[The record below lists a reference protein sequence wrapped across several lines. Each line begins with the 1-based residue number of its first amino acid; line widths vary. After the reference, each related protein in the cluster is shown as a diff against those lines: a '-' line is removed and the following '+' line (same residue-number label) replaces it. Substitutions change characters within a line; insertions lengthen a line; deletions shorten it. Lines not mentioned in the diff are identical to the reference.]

1 MRALSA
7 SFGLLLEMIRIILIF
22 GLLGSIFSSILSK
35 VYVAIGVD
43 LTNSG
48 WWSSIG
54 ILVLIF
60 VLYRNYIQFSGW
72 YNGKG
77 KEKLPTKVT
86 RLFVSSSVVL
96 ILLPGLI
103 ELVQRI
109 I

>member
-1 MRALSA
+1 MKALSA
-7 SFGLLLEMIRIILIF
+7 SFGLILEVTRILLIF
-22 GLLGSIFSSILSK
+22 GLLGAIFSAVVSK
-35 VYVAIGVD
+35 AYGIIGVE
-43 LTNSG
+43 LTKTG
-48 WWSSIG
+48 WWSSVG

-77 KEKLPTKVT
+77 KGKLPTKVT

-103 ELVQRI
+103 ELVQKFI
-109 I
+109 